1 MFDSP
6 FKTALVCDDGA
17 AAGDAALSAGR
28 FLSDQLGTSVH
39 VVHVVDIP
47 SADHVAGD
55 PTEEMERRRS
65 FTERAAEWLA
75 KRAQGAVA
83 ADCESTLHLGK
94 PSASIIE
101 SASNTGADL
110 VVLGPHAKELFDFGG
125 TQRAIFAGT
134 QCSIW
139 SQPAPMGEI
148 ERILCPCDLSAL
160 SMKALGIARD
170 LSRALTIPL
179 HVIFVSEPPVFVE
192 PTVMYGEVPTPAY
205 VVDGMHEFAESR
217 FNEAMDAFDFED
229 VPGASHAFIVGS
241 PTISI
246 LDARSP
252 GDLLVM
258 GTRGHTG
265 LSAALMGGT
274 TYGILKDA
282 SGPVLAV
289 R

>member
-6 FKTALVCDDGA
+6 FKKALVCDDGA

-28 FLSDQLGTSVH
+28 FLSDQLGTAVQ
-39 VVHVVDIP
+39 VVHAVDIP
-47 SADHVAGD
+47 SADCVAGD
-55 PTEEMERRRS
+55 PTEELERRRL
-65 FTERAAEWLA
+65 FTDRATDWLAERA
-75 KRAQGAVA
+75 QSAVSK
-83 ADCESTLHLGK
+83 DCESTLHLGK
-94 PSASIIE
+94 PSASVIQT
-101 SASNTGADL
+101 ASDSGADL
-110 VVLGPHAKELFDFGG
+110 VVLGPHKKELFDFGG

-139 SQPAPMGEI
+139 SQPAPLVEI
-148 ERILCPCDLSAL
+148 ERIFCPCDLSEL
-160 SMKALGIARD
+160 SMKALGVARD

-179 HVIFVSEPPVFVE
+179 HVLYVSEPPVFVE
-192 PTVMYGEVPTPAY
+192 PTVMYGEVPMPTY
-205 VVDGMHEFAESR
+205 VVDSLHEFAESR
-217 FNEAMDAFDFED
+217 FNEAMEAFDFED
-229 VPGASHAFIVGS
+229 VPGASHVFTVGAI
-241 PTISI
+241 TMSI
-246 LDARSP
+246 LDARAP

-274 TYGILKDA
+274 TYDVLKDA